1 MDIKS
6 GQKYPAGALSNFS
19 PHPFVF
25 RGVAVSSMEGFLQGL
40 KCKDPEMQKYMCT
53 LTGLAAKRAGSKR
66 NWQRDQTLYWQG
78 EAIPRGSVEY
88 QELLDE
94 AYGAMFEENEK
105 ARKAL
110 LASNNA
116 HLTHSIGRTKKS
128 ETVLTRQE
136 FCSRLM
142 SIRRN
147 IQHEKLINDLGKN

>member
-25 RGVAVSSMEGFLQGL
+25 RSVAVSSMEGLLQGL
-40 KCKDPEMQKYMCT
+40 KCKDPEVQKHMCT
-53 LTGLAAKRAGSKR
+53 LTGLAAKRAGSKK

-78 EAIPRGSVEY
+78 KAIPRGSAEY

-94 AYGAMFEENEK
+94 AYGAMFEQNIK

-110 LASNNA
+110 VASGNA
-116 HLTHSIGRTKKS
+116 HLTHSIGRTSKS
-128 ETVLTRQE
+128 ETILTRQE
-136 FCSRLM
+136 YCSRLM
-142 SIRRN
+142 NIRRD
-147 IQHEKLINDLGKN
+147 IQHKKMLEDLGKT

>member
-6 GQKYPAGALSNFS
+6 GQGYPAGALSNFS
-19 PHPFVF
+19 SHPFVF
-25 RGVAVSSMEGFLQGL
+25 RGVAVSSMEGLLQGL
-40 KCKDPEMQKYMCT
+40 KCKDPEVQKHMCT
-53 LTGLAAKRAGSKR
+53 LAGLAAKRAGSKK
-66 NWQRDQTLYWQG
+66 NWRRDQTLYWQG
-78 EAIPRGSVEY
+78 TPIHRGSKEY

-94 AYGAMFEENEK
+94 VYNAMFDQNKK

-110 LASNNA
+110 LATNNA

-142 SIRRN
+142 NKRRS
-147 IQHEKLINDLGKN
+147 IQHDKLLSSLGKN